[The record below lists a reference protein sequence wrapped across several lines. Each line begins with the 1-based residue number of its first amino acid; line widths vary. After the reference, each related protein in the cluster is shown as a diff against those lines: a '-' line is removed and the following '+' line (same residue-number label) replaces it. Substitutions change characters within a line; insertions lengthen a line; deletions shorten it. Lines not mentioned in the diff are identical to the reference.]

1 MLPVTAVALGVGIT
15 MVGLDENRVF
25 DRNLYYPL
33 VVIGQFFFVCA
44 TLSVSF
50 VWESRVN
57 KIIPLTH
64 AVRPSL
70 PAGPSSSF
78 SSNIRHST
86 RAKIWC
92 MHYWII
98 FLKSILGLEALIAA
112 SLSAITVAMMVSY
125 VSPLYISAAT
135 SMCCLVVSVTLAA
148 TGSRLGRL
156 LDVPIGAFSL
166 SEEELDNRSQRHVNI
181 EWNSIAIHRD
191 EGKSKVRLSSSRATR
206 QQELAGNGDTG
217 DSFAQAEIGDLGLSA
232 VHAILRS
239 KQSPLALSQSC
250 ESSQKERVIISPQ
263 FLGMRSRLS
272 SVAAQIRGTANFISR

>member
-1 MLPVTAVALGVGIT
+1 MLPVTAVALGRGHHN
-15 MVGLDENRVF
+15 GGPRRESRF
-25 DRNLYYPL
+25 RPQL
-33 VVIGQFFFVCA
+33 VLPISRYWAVFFVCA

-239 KQSPLALSQSC
+239 NSPHLLSLNLANQVK
-250 ESSQKERVIISPQ
+250 KERVE
-263 FLGMRSRLS
+263 LS
-272 SVAAQIRGTANFISR
+272 ELTNKNQRNIKEVRV